1 MRKKAS
7 FPFLYFILFSVP
19 AVVLVLFITLEIRDR
34 KIEKAGLRIRNL
46 EELVTA
52 RQIYR
57 NVIYSEVKENLIVDK
72 RSLFTINYIVT
83 AGVDLSGGLSLKAE
97 SGQVVVSYPSPGI
110 LSIDADESSI
120 DEYFA
125 LERFGKIRQS
135 DYLDIVFDEKERIRK
150 EALDSELLQR
160 ADKNL
165 QRLIRGILEEQG
177 ISEIR
182 FDRSDRGVSDET

>member
-7 FPFLYFILFSVP
+7 SPRYFYLIFSVP
-19 AVVLVLFITLEIRDR
+19 VVLLVFLLSLELRDK
-34 KIEKAGLRIRNL
+34 KIEEAANKIRRL

-57 NVIYSEVKENLIVDK
+57 NVIYTEVKESLIVDK

-83 AGVDLSGGLSLKAE
+83 AGVDLSSGFTLKAD
-97 SGQVVVSYPSPGI
+97 GNRIVVTYPYPKI

-135 DYLDIVFDEKERIRK
+135 DYLNKVYDERERIRS
-150 EALDSELLQR
+150 EALGSELLER
-160 ADKNL
+160 ADRNL
-165 QRLIRGILEEQG
+165 QNLISGILHDRGIE
-177 ISEIR
+177 EIR
-182 FDRSDRGVSDET
+182 YQSVGKGGGSES

>member
-7 FPFLYFILFSVP
+7 SPRYFYLIFSVP
-19 AVVLVLFITLEIRDR
+19 VVLLVFLLSLELRDK
-34 KIEKAGLRIRNL
+34 KIEEAANKIRRL

-57 NVIYSEVKENLIVDK
+57 NVIYTEVKESLIVDK

-83 AGVDLSGGLSLKAE
+83 AGVDLSSGFTLKAD
-97 SGQVVVSYPSPGI
+97 GNRIVVTYPYPKI

-135 DYLDIVFDEKERIRK
+135 DYLDKVYDERERIRT
-150 EALDSELLQR
+150 EALGSELLER
-160 ADKNL
+160 ADRNL
-165 QRLIRGILEEQG
+165 QNLISRVLHDRGIEN
-177 ISEIR
+177 IR
-182 FDRSDRGVSDET
+182 FQSVGKGGGSER